1 MDQLCIYI
9 NILLASVIKIVHSYN
24 IIWIISDTVIMI
36 LVLDKIYKW
45 SNKLKLY
52 LCKQD
57 DNITNRVQL
66 YTNEQ

>member
-1 MDQLCIYI
+1 
-9 NILLASVIKIVHSYN
+9 
-24 IIWIISDTVIMI
+24 MI